1 MSNVLEISFDGVKE
15 LKQFFDTAP
24 EITTNALKDTIN
36 GAVKFGYAESSRQIR
51 AEVNFTQ
58 DYIGSVAQGNRLTVS
73 QYATT
78 TNLEGAITAKQRAV
92 SLARFADD
100 RTLGGKT
107 GVTVRVKTGGSARRI
122 ATAFLIALKAG
133 NAAVTQDNFNIGLA
147 IRLKPGEKVGNKT
160 KAVPYGKG
168 DPTLY
173 LLYGPSVDQVFNDV
187 REKVTPAI
195 TDFMETEFYRQFDRQ
210 AR

>member
-1 MSNVLEISFDGVKE
+1 MSNVLEINFDGVKE

-58 DYIGSVAQGNRLTVS
+58 DYIGSVEQGNRLAVT
-73 QYATT
+73 QYATN
-78 TNLEGAITAKQRAV
+78 TNLEGTITAKQRAV
-92 SLARFADD
+92 SLARFADN
-100 RTLGGKT
+100 RTLGGKA
-107 GVTVRVKTGGSARRI
+107 GVTVKVKAGGSARLL
-122 ATAFLIALKAG
+122 ATAFLIKLQAG

-147 IRLKPGEKVGNKT
+147 IRLKPGQTLGNKT
-160 KAVPYGKG
+160 TAVPYSKG
-168 DPTLY
+168 DPNLY

-187 REKVTPAI
+187 RDKVTPAI
-195 TDFMETEFYRQFDRQ
+195 SGFMETEFYRQFERQ